1 MCSAPR
7 KFATSPDAKLL
18 HKSCCSHFSVPYF
31 HAMFTHD
38 MLESKQD
45 VITIGTECGVEPTA
59 LEALLNFSYTGK
71 LIINSANVRS
81 LMLSGEH

>member
-1 MCSAPR
+1 
-7 KFATSPDAKLL
+7 
-18 HKSCCSHFSVPYF
+18 
-31 HAMFTHD
+31 MFTHD

-71 LIINSANVRS
+71 LIINSANVRN

>member
-1 MCSAPR
+1 MTVVPAHR
-7 KFATSPDAKLL
+7 LVLA
-18 HKSCCSHFSVPYF
+18 SVSPYF

-45 VITIGTECGVEPTA
+45 VITIGNRANPAQLCGVEPTA